1 MTLIGIEKKR
11 LKKHRILK
19 VVFFIVICLIAL
31 ILVGSNV
38 QGLSEFEQIEWYKNN
53 SGLLTNN
60 NFVAT
65 GLRAI
70 GWGFTKLLVMIAVA
84 TEKSILLKV
93 KL

>member
-53 SGLLTNN
+53 SGLLT
-60 NFVAT
+60 
-65 GLRAI
+65 I
-70 GWGFTKLLVMIAVA
+70 I
-84 TEKSILLKV
+84 ILWQQVLERLAGV
-93 KL
+93 LQSF